1 METVIALLAA
11 GAIGV
16 VGAVR
21 LRRRSFDRMQTRF
34 ELEVA
39 RQLVAEDVAA
49 LGDDLKRLDDRSSG
63 RELDEESR
71 RDRQTALDAYESA
84 RRPLEDVSAVHE
96 IRSVV
101 DALTTGRYA
110 LARLV
115 ARTEGRPVPDDQTP
129 CFFDPQHGPATTK
142 VLWTQPGRGTRTVPA
157 CARDAE
163 RRAAGEDPEV
173 RTVRVGAR
181 LVPYWEAGA
190 LIQPYAHGSLVDD
203 GPRPRR
209 DSAGISRRVRDL
221 RRDDRAFAE
230 SFSTYPGKKFDGDFQ
245 RRDPS

>member
-11 GAIGV
+11 GTIGV

-21 LRRRSFDRMQTRF
+21 VRRRSFDRLQTRF

-39 RQLVAEDVAA
+39 RQLVAEDVTA
-49 LGDDLKRLDDRSSG
+49 LGEELERLDRSG
-63 RELDEESR
+63 GGELDEESR
-71 RDRQTALDAYESA
+71 HDRQTALDAYESA
-84 RRPLEDVSAVHE
+84 RRPLEGVCAVTE
-96 IRSVV
+96 IHGVV
-101 DALTTGRYA
+101 DALTTGRFA

-115 ARTEGRPVPDDQTP
+115 ARTEGRPVPEDPTP

-157 CARDAE
+157 CARDGE
-163 RRAAGEDPEV
+163 RRAAGEDPEL
-173 RTVRVGAR
+173 RMVRVGGR

-190 LIQPYAHGSLVDD
+190 LIQPYVHGNLADD